1 MECQNFWQI
10 ECQNIRPIE
19 VQIECKD
26 IWRRISDCQNLW
38 QIERQKIWES
48 DSKSGNIS
56 GYMSRQGWWYR
67 TLRPDIHYSS
77 VFAPPFSFHTLPF
90 SLLYRICGG
99 DLTANGGTS
108 TSWLSHGF
116 LSFTSSAWTTLALS
130 LRWSGGC
137 SESFSRHSS
146 FKVWLPPTA
155 CVFFALWLTVLN
167 ISSCHFWIN
176 WCFECF
182 NASRRVAT
190 AEGGGFKWQKTL

>member
-1 MECQNFWQI
+1 MEFQNFWQI
-10 ECQNIRPIE
+10 ECRNTRPIE

-56 GYMSRQGWWYR
+56 GYMSRRGWWYR
-67 TLRPDIHYSS
+67 TLRPDIYYSA

-130 LRWSGGC
+130 LRWSGGR

-190 AEGGGFKWQKTL
+190 AEGCGFKWQKTL

>member
-1 MECQNFWQI
+1 MSEYLYILQKNQMEFQNFWQI

-26 IWRRISDCQNLW
+26 IWRRISDCQNLL

-56 GYMSRQGWWYR
+56 GYMSRRGWWYR
-67 TLRPDIHYSS
+67 TLRPDIHYSA

-146 FKVWLPPTA
+146 FKVQLPPIA
-155 CVFFALWLTVLN
+155 CVFCIVIDGGQYLHVTSGSTDVL
-167 ISSCHFWIN
+167 S
-176 WCFECF
+176 
-182 NASRRVAT
+182 ASMHPAV
-190 AEGGGFKWQKTL
+190 